1 MIMFA
6 GMGLDVANP
15 ITLLAVREAD
25 GGGPLYLGAIDAAG
39 LHRLAWKE
47 RGRPDDPTDNDP
59 EDEFPHVL
67 LTIAA
72 DGRVT
77 IADGGDGRAAT
88 LRAEDED
95 HALVVVVSLIRA
107 DARRPA
113 RSAVELHRKG
123 CV

>member
-1 MIMFA
+1 MVMIA

-25 GGGPLYLGAIDAAG
+25 GRGSPLYLGALDAGG
-39 LHRLAWKE
+39 LHRLAWK
-47 RGRPDDPTDNDP
+47 RSGPPDDPTDDDPEP

-77 IADGGDGRAAT
+77 IADGGDGPAAT
-88 LRAEDED
+88 LRAEDEGR
-95 HALVVVVSLIRA
+95 ALVVVVSLIRA
-107 DARRPA
+107 GAPRPA
-113 RSAVELHRKG
+113 AELNRKG

>member
-1 MIMFA
+1 MAMTA
-6 GMGLDVANP
+6 GMGLDAENP
-15 ITLLAVREAD
+15 ITLLAVRDAG
-25 GGGPLYLGAIDAAG
+25 GGGPLYLGALDAAG
-39 LHRLAWKE
+39 LHRLAWT
-47 RGRPDDPTDNDP
+47 GSGPPDDNA

-77 IADGGDGRAAT
+77 IADGGDGQAAT

-113 RSAVELHRKG
+113 RSAVELNRKG